1 LQPVT
6 FIPAALSE
14 ILLMQNKLS
23 DIELISQVLTGNQGA
38 YAELVKRHQRFVFTL
53 ALRFTKSREDAEE
66 IAQDCFVKAYRSLN
80 SFQQTAKF
88 STWLYSIVYTTSM
101 TFLRKKRLDTQSI
114 DEEGTLI
121 QLENHVSDFR
131 ADQVEQKSKFA
142 YLNLAINQL
151 LPDDAV
157 IITLFYK
164 GEQSLDEIGKA
175 LNMEANTVKVKLHRA
190 RHRLKEKLEGLL
202 HHEVKELL

>member
-1 LQPVT
+1 
-6 FIPAALSE
+6 
-14 ILLMQNKLS
+14 MQNKLT
-23 DIELISQVLTGNQGA
+23 DIELIRQVLAGDQGA

-53 ALRFTKSREDAEE
+53 ALRFTKNREDAEE

-88 STWLYSIVYTTSM
+88 STWMYTIVYTTSM
-101 TFLRKKRLDTQSI
+101 TFLRKKRLETQSI
-114 DEEGTLI
+114 DSEESHI
-121 QLENHVSDFR
+121 QLENQVSSYN
-131 ADQVEQKSKFA
+131 ADQVEQKSKFV
-142 YLNLAINQL
+142 YLNMAINQL
-151 LPDDAV
+151 LPDDAA

-164 GEQSLDEIGKA
+164 GEQSLEEIAKA
-175 LNMEANTVKVKLHRA
+175 LGMESNTVKVKLHRA